1 MLEAKIV
8 TADGRIVIAN
18 EYQNEDLFYAMRGGG
33 FGFGVVVSLT
43 VRYAMLVPIL
53 HKTIGLEC
61 SIHFIFSFVVEPTP
75 CLNLEEFLGQF
86 RQKPIQ
92 PEKSF

>member
-8 TADGRIVIAN
+8 TADGRIAIAN

-43 VRYAMLVPIL
+43 VR
-53 HKTIGLEC
+53 
-61 SIHFIFSFVVEPTP
+61 
-75 CLNLEEFLGQF
+75 
-86 RQKPIQ
+86 
-92 PEKSF
+92 